1 MNEQAVLT
9 PGDPTTVMQ
18 TPARPDPSRPLRMLF
33 SVGVLLFALF
43 LGLKRRTSWTVPLGG
58 DPWSIGEWLINYR
71 GGFVRRGLF
80 GELFLMFGP
89 TGEAG
94 LWTLIVIQS
103 ALWLVIFGY
112 SLHALHRA
120 NYAWS
125 TIAVVCSPAAA
136 CFIAWG
142 HSPDQGFH
150 KELLAFVV
158 LAILAWA
165 RQTGRARI
173 TSVALVV
180 GGLLLYTLA
189 MFSWEA
195 SAFVL
200 PAILYLLL
208 RPGAA
213 HPELVVFRRSAAA
226 VFTVL
231 AGVVALVSTLRHGDA
246 TTAAAVCQ
254 AVMDHGFRR
263 EICGEVAMTGGAIEA
278 IGWTSYKTTMDVIV
292 AWPLYVGYL
301 FFIPL
306 ALLPYLVSAW
316 FRQTLSRWLVV
327 FSVVCVAPLFFIVT
341 DYGRWIFIL
350 ATSLMFCMT
359 SDRPQ
364 QDCHSRLWGPL
375 GAILYVSLW
384 GLPHWLSPLTGVG
397 GWPRLGLVA
406 TVAEELGKP
415 PTIPEPPD
423 GSTLDFARRFLSG
436 APSNGTDSWR
446 PMQQALEYIQAG
458 GTNLYQDLFF
468 SGGVKFQYAPT
479 SLFFIEPAHRFS
491 PTFVPGIM
499 NVISWFCVLVTAALV
514 FAIIH
519 HLWSRSPDRAPLTN
533 ANRAL
538 LAIGSLTGT
547 LLFYPVVKAW
557 DLGQA
562 QTLINMLAAAALYAL
577 LRGKNGLAGL
587 AIGLVCLLK
596 PQLALFLL
604 WALIRRDWRFFS
616 TLTATGT
623 IGVALSIQRYGLS
636 NHLGY
641 VDVLSFLSR
650 HGASYYPNQSVNGTL
665 HRFFQTANSIKWEP
679 SGFPPYDAR
688 VYLGSVIAMAIFV
701 GLALIVTAR
710 PANEPE
716 IVALDFSIAV
726 ACFTMSSQ
734 IAWEHHY
741 GVLMGAYA
749 LTFSLIV
756 LRLRGRTR
764 VAMMVVT
771 VLSWL
776 LASQY
781 WPLTTRLVDTRA
793 NVLMSYLLIGGT
805 SFVAV
810 RVVLRRQL
818 TRAVPA
824 SAPTAEVPVRSMA
837 EVAEP
842 ARQGDSQP
850 PRRPARALPEP
861 DVAVDAPAQDSGQTS
876 SA

>member
-9 PGDPTTVMQ
+9 PGDSTTVPQ
-18 TPARPDPSRPLRMLF
+18 TPARPDPSRPLRILF

-43 LGLKRRTSWTVPLGG
+43 LGLKRRISWTVPMGG
-58 DPWSIGEWLINYR
+58 DPWTIGEWLINYQ

-103 ALWLVIFGY
+103 ALWLIIFGY

-120 NYAWS
+120 RYAWS

-142 HSPDQGFH
+142 PSPDQGYH

-158 LAILAWA
+158 LAMLAWA
-165 RQTGRARI
+165 RQTGRARS
-173 TSVALVV
+173 TSIALVV

-200 PAILYLLL
+200 PANLYLLL
-208 RPGAA
+208 RPSAS

-226 VFTVL
+226 VFTAL

-306 ALLPYLVSAW
+306 ALLPYLVSDW
-316 FRQTLSRWLVV
+316 FRKALSKWLVLA
-327 FSVVCVAPLFFIVT
+327 SLICVAPLFFIVT

-350 ATSLMFCMT
+350 ATALMFCIT
-359 SDRPQ
+359 CDHPQ

-397 GWPRLGLVA
+397 EWPRLGLAA
-406 TVAEELGKP
+406 TLGDELGNP
-415 PTIPEPPD
+415 PTISGSPG

-436 APSNGTDSWR
+436 APSNGTESWD
-446 PMQQALEYIQAG
+446 PMQQALEYIQRG
-458 GTNLYQDLFF
+458 GTNLYQELFF
-468 SGGVKFQYAPT
+468 DGGVKFEHPPT
-479 SLFFIEPAHRFS
+479 SLFFIEPAHMFS
-491 PTFVPGIM
+491 PTFLPGIM
-499 NVISWFCVLVTAALV
+499 NVIAWFCVLVTAGLV

-519 HLWSRSPDRAPLTN
+519 HLWSRAPGRAPLTN
-533 ANRAL
+533 VNRAL
-538 LAIGSLTGT
+538 LAMGSLAAAV
-547 LLFYPVVKAW
+547 LFYPVVKAW

-562 QTLINMLAAAALYAL
+562 QTFINVFAAVAVYAL
-577 LRGKNGLAGL
+577 LRGWSGLAGL
-587 AIGLVCLLK
+587 AIGLACLLQ
-596 PQLALFLL
+596 PQLALFVV
-604 WALIRRDWRFFS
+604 WALIRRDWRFFT
-616 TLTATGT
+616 TLTATGS
-623 IGVALSIQRYGLS
+623 IGLALSIQRYGLS
-636 NHLGY
+636 NNLGY
-641 VDVLSFLSR
+641 VDVLSFL
-650 HGASYYPNQSVNGTL
+650 Y
-665 HRFFQTANSIKWEP
+665 I
-679 SGFPPYDAR
+679 
-688 VYLGSVIAMAIFV
+688 GSAIAMAIFV
-701 GLALIVTAR
+701 GLALVVTAR
-710 PANEPE
+710 PVPEPE
-716 IVALDFSIAV
+716 IVALDFSIVV
-726 ACFTMSSQ
+726 ACFTMSSHT
-734 IAWEHHY
+734 AWEHQY
-741 GVLMGAYA
+741 GVLLGAYA
-749 LTFSLIV
+749 LTFSLIL
-756 LRLRGRTR
+756 LRFGGRAR
-764 VAMMVVT
+764 VAMTVVT
-771 VLSWL
+771 GLSYL
-776 LASQY
+776 LTSQY
-781 WPLTTRLVDTRA
+781 WPVTTRLADTRA
-793 NVLMSYLLIGGT
+793 NVAMSYLLIG
-805 SFVAV
+805 SIILVAV
-810 RVVLRRQL
+810 MVVLRRQL

-824 SAPTAEVPVRSMA
+824 SAPTAEVPSRSMA
-837 EVAEP
+837 TMDEP
-842 ARQGDSQP
+842 AWQEDNQP

-861 DVAVDAPAQDSGQTS
+861 DAAVGAPAQGSGQTS